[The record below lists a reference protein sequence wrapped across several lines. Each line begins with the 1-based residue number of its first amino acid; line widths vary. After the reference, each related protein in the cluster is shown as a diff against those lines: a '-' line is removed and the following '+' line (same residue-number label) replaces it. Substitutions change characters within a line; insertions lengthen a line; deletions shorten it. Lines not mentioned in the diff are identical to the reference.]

1 MLEALLALGVIV
13 WVFIGGYIALPA
25 LFDLEK
31 NRDSFISAFRAYKD
45 VLVRFFFKDR
55 NIFGVIL
62 GVFLSLITSSGIL
75 ILLVC
80 KIFHWFCVGGKF
92 IYKLGEKKRR

>member
-13 WVFIGGYIALPA
+13 WVFIGGYIA

-80 KIFHWFCVGGKF
+80 EIFHWFCVGGKF